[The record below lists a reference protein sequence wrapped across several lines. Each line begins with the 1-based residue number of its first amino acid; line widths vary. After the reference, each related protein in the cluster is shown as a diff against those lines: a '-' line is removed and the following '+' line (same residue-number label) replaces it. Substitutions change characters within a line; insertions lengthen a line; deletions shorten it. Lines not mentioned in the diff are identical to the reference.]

1 MRQEALLRSAVESVS
16 KVIIGHQAPC
26 LRAGVRNPW
35 RISVDSATGN
45 LWVADVGQ
53 DKFEEVDVVSPAARN
68 VNFGWSCKEANSGY
82 NADQCE
88 TWRGTSRRWQRCAMR
103 ERRQGVPP
111 FVGESII
118 GGYVYR
124 GSLNPAL
131 RGTYVFADFI
141 SGKIFGYRSG
151 ELKKLASLGY
161 ITSFGESDSGELFA
175 VTYSGSLYRLIA
187 AWRMLRRWCG
197 GGRLRARADR
207 LGRACHVYTR
217 SWVMPS
223 VTVAL
228 ADGVGVR
235 EVPDGS
241 SATDLFTDREVVV
254 ARING
259 ELRDLSTLL
268 SEGDTVEPVLVDSED
283 GRAVP
288 ATLDR
293 TCVGTGCPRPVP
305 GDEVRHRTTG
315 QDGFYYDFDPAE
327 PFTPRILTPSPNGCS
342 RSSRKGSSSRVGLSL
357 KAKLGPSLRTSRTSA
372 NSSVLR
378 VGLKTMT

>member
-1 MRQEALLRSAVESVS
+1 M
-16 KVIIGHQAPC
+16 
-26 LRAGVRNPW
+26 RNPW

-82 NADQCE
+82 NADQCGSLAGYVAPVATLCHE
-88 TWRGTSRRWQRCAMR
+88 GEAPGC
-103 ERRQGVPP
+103 VPP

-187 AWRMLRRWCG
+187 A
-197 GGRLRARADR
+197 
-207 LGRACHVYTR
+207 
-217 SWVMPS
+217 
-223 VTVAL
+223 
-228 ADGVGVR
+228 
-235 EVPDGS
+235 
-241 SATDLFTDREVVV
+241 
-254 ARING
+254 
-259 ELRDLSTLL
+259 
-268 SEGDTVEPVLVDSED
+268 
-283 GRAVP
+283 
-288 ATLDR
+288 
-293 TCVGTGCPRPVP
+293 
-305 GDEVRHRTTG
+305 
-315 QDGFYYDFDPAE
+315 
-327 PFTPRILTPSPNGCS
+327 
-342 RSSRKGSSSRVGLSL
+342 
-357 KAKLGPSLRTSRTSA
+357 
-372 NSSVLR
+372 
-378 VGLKTMT
+378 